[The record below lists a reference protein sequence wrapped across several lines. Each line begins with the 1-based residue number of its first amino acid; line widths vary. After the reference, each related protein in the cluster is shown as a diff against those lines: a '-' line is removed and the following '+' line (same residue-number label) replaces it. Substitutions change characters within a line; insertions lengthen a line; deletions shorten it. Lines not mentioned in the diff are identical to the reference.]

1 MKNSLA
7 ESRRLSGATRMP
19 PNPVQAFQ
27 KTEQRWLAAICL
39 DGPAND
45 LRDEDGDD
53 DLERN
58 R

>member
-1 MKNSLA
+1 
-7 ESRRLSGATRMP
+7 MP